1 MLPIGFSST
10 WRRAPTPLVWLPTAL
25 VARRPLQWLARF
37 GKSAN
42 RAHTEPGFAARRRCT
57 VMWRSGRRTHSRC
70 RLAFKAHR
78 PRPMIARADAA
89 AQSKLDRAGSGL
101 HRVAL
106 RRAPRAHR
114 TRETANELKVE
125 LPRR

>member
-1 MLPIGFSST
+1 
-10 WRRAPTPLVWLPTAL
+10 
-25 VARRPLQWLARF
+25 
-37 GKSAN
+37 
-42 RAHTEPGFAARRRCT
+42 
-57 VMWRSGRRTHSRC
+57 
-70 RLAFKAHR
+70 
-78 PRPMIARADAA
+78 MIARADAA

-125 LPRR
+125 LPRRRVAIRASSTDVVEAARLALVAALTSTTRSGRLGAESSEITAVP